1 MRIFTGS
8 YENCKLGDLV
18 SISGDKGRSVGFE
31 GNAYTKLAPRKEF
44 WKTWHD
50 NIGKIS
56 EEENNKY
63 YMEEYYKQVLSKL
76 DAKNVYEELSKFG
89 KNVVLLCFEE
99 NDKFCHR
106 HLVATWLQRELEI
119 NVPEISID
127 KEANIEVL
135 ERNPIYVEQFNKVID
150 ELSPQIKEL
159 EIEI

>member
-8 YENCKLGDLV
+8 YNNCKLGDLV

-31 GNAYTKLAPRKEF
+31 GNSYTKLAPKKEF
-44 WKTWHD
+44 WKIWHD

-63 YMEEYYKQVLSKL
+63 YMREYYKQVLSKL
-76 DAKNVYEELSKFG
+76 DANTVYSELNEFG

-99 NDKFCHR
+99 NNEFCHR
-106 HLVATWLQRELEI
+106 QLVATWLERELSI
-119 NVPEISID
+119 TVPEIAID

-135 ERNPIYVEQFNKVID
+135 GRNSMYVEQFNKVID
-150 ELSPQIKEL
+150 ELSPQIKED
-159 EIEI
+159 IEI